1 MDTTVAFVHGF
12 ILALGLILPLGV
24 QNVFVFSQGACQE
37 KLGRTLPVV
46 VTAAVCDTLLILLAV
61 LGVSVAVVSFIWLR
75 LALLGAG
82 VLFLAYMGWVTWTSA
97 AAAEVA
103 AESETWPVRR
113 QVLFALSVSLLN
125 PHAILDTIGV
135 IGTSSLAYGGNALAA
150 FTLACVLVSWL
161 WFALLAVGGRLT
173 RALDDSG
180 AVLRLLNKVSAV
192 IMWASGLYLLHGL
205 GAALRAG

>member
-1 MDTTVAFVHGF
+1 METTVAFIHGF
-12 ILALGLILPLGV
+12 VLALGLILPLGV
-24 QNVFVFSQGACQE
+24 QNVFVFSQGVCQE

-46 VTAAVCDTLLILLAV
+46 ITAAVCDTLLILLAV
-61 LGVSVAVVSFIWLR
+61 LGVSVAVLSFIWLK

-97 AAAEVA
+97 ATAELA
-103 AESETWPVRR
+103 SDSETWPVRR

-125 PHAILDTIGV
+125 PHAILDTVGV

-161 WFALLAVGGRLT
+161 WFALLAVAGRLT
-173 RALDDSG
+173 RALDGSG
-180 AVLRLLNKVSAV
+180 AALRVLNKVSAI

-205 GAALRAG
+205 SAALLAG